1 MTLMWILGSLNGK
14 CGGSEWNSGENVGF
28 IFKTKTLFLF
38 GHTCGMQKVLGQ
50 GLNLRYSSNWSHSS
64 DMPDP

>member
-1 MTLMWILGSLNGK
+1 MVNV
-14 CGGSEWNSGENVGF
+14 EDQSGIVER

-64 DMPDP
+64 DVPDP